1 MVGRNYVFTDVQF
14 VFAIDEREANTIGN
28 SLTT

>member
-14 VFAIDEREANTIGN
+14 VLAKDEREGNIIGN
-28 SLTT
+28 SLRS